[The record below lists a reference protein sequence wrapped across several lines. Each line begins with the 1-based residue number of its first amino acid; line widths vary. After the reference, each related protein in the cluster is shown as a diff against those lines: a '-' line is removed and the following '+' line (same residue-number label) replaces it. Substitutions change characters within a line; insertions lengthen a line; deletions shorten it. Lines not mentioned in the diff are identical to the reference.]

1 MIFKLLF
8 AFKFASLFIY
18 LCFSLPCYVLFDLIY
33 SFVYSFELITL
44 KHFPTYLFPQTFFI
58 SVFYLVI
65 LYLNFLQFRS
75 MIEIKGMFSP
85 NIIS

>member
-58 SVFYLVI
+58 SVFYLVL
-65 LYLNFLQFRS
+65 LYLFFFCSL
-75 MIEIKGMFSP
+75 GP
-85 NIIS
+85 